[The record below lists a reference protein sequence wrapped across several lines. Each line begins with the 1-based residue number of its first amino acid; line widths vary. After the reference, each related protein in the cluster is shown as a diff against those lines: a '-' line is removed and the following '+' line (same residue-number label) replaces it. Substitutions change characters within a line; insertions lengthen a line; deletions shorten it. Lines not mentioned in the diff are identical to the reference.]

1 MKDLELP
8 STFIIPYL
16 PLKDLCQARLAS
28 RQFYEQSKQ
37 FFSPEKHLAILYEK
51 FIRGV
56 TGRKLANSVIL
67 LNYVEFQIVVAPI
80 CTSLL

>member
-1 MKDLELP
+1 MKDFDLP
-8 STFIIPYL
+8 SNLIIPYL

-28 RQFYEQSKQ
+28 RQLYEQSKQ

-56 TGRKLANSVIL
+56 TGRKLANSVIS
-67 LNYVEFQIVVAPI
+67 LNHVEFQIVIAPI
-80 CTSLL
+80 CTPLL